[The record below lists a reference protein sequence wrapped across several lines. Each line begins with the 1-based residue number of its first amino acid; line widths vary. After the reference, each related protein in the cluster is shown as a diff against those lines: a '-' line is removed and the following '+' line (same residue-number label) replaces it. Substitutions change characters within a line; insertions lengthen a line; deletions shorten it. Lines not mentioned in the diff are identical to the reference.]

1 MVERRMKAPR
11 RQSAVP
17 STRLGRAVR
26 LGLMA
31 GEVALDGALS
41 SVRQLA
47 SGRRP
52 TAANWLSARNAET
65 LARRLSTL
73 RGAAMKLGQMLS
85 LQEELLPAE
94 FRQALAL
101 LRAEGY
107 AMPAAQLH
115 RVLGREYG
123 AGWQRRFAGFDEEP
137 VAAASI
143 GQVHRVRTRDGRDL
157 ALKIQYPGVA
167 RSIDSDV
174 DNLATLLRW
183 LDFLPVE
190 LDVAGLAA
198 EAKRQLAVEADYLQ
212 EAAHAERFARLLRGA
227 PGVLVPRVHRDL
239 TTRRILA
246 LDFIESE
253 PLESMAGM
261 DVPQRLRD
269 SLARRIEDLMFR
281 ELFEFRLM
289 QTDPNPANYRYRR
302 DDDSLVLLDFGS
314 TLAIDA
320 ERVEGYR
327 EICRAVVAGDEPA
340 MQRAAIRLGY
350 LRADT
355 PARSAEGV
363 LDIIR
368 LVCQPLAHRGAYD
381 FAASGLAQ
389 HAVDLGLEVAFRQG
403 LPTPPAST
411 MFLHRKLAG
420 TFMLCAM
427 LRARVDVHRL
437 VAPHL
442 A

>member
-1 MVERRMKAPR
+1 MKPTR
-11 RQSAVP
+11 KQSSVP

-26 LGLMA
+26 LGMMA

-41 SVRQLA
+41 SMRQLA

-85 LQEELLPAE
+85 LQEDLLPPE

-101 LRAEGY
+101 LRSEGY
-107 AMPAAQLH
+107 AMPSAQLH
-115 RVLGREYG
+115 RMLGREYG
-123 AGWQRRFAGFDEEP
+123 AGWQRRFDTFDDEP
-137 VAAASI
+137 IAAASI
-143 GQVHRVRTRDGRDL
+143 GQVHRARTRDGRDL

-174 DNLATLLRW
+174 DNMATLLRW

-198 EAKRQLAVEADYLQ
+198 EAKRQLKVEADYLQ
-212 EAAHAERFARLLRGA
+212 EADHAERFARLLRSA
-227 PGVLVPRVHRDL
+227 PGIVVPRVHRDF

-246 LDFIESE
+246 LDFIDSE
-253 PLESMAGM
+253 PLEDLAGE
-261 DVPQRLRD
+261 DVPQRTRD
-269 SLARRIEDLMFR
+269 GIARRIEDLMFR

-302 DDDSLVLLDFGS
+302 RTDSLVLLDFGS
-314 TLAIDA
+314 TLEIDE
-320 ERVEGYR
+320 ERVDGYR
-327 EICRAVVAGDEPA
+327 EICRAVIADDRQA
-340 MQRAAIRLGY
+340 IHRAAIRLGY
-350 LRADT
+350 LRDDT
-355 PARSAEGV
+355 PADSAAGV
-363 LDIIR
+363 LEIIG
-368 LVCQPLAHRGAYD
+368 LVCLPLAHRGAYD
-381 FAASGLAQ
+381 FGASRLAQ
-389 HAVDLGLEVAFRQG
+389 HTLDLGVEVAFRQG

-411 MFLHRKLAG
+411 MFLHRKLVG

-427 LRARVDVHRL
+427 LRARIDVHRL
-437 VAPHL
+437 VVPHL

>member
-1 MVERRMKAPR
+1 MTRKPR
-11 RQSAVP
+11 QQSSVP
-17 STRLGRAVR
+17 ASRIGRAVR

-31 GEVALDGALS
+31 GEVALDGALAS
-41 SVRQLA
+41 MRQLA

-52 TAANWLSARNAET
+52 TAGDWLSVRNAET

-85 LQEELLPAE
+85 LQENLLPPE

-107 AMPAAQLH
+107 SMPSTQLH
-115 RVLGREYG
+115 RMLGREYG
-123 AGWQRRFAGFDEEP
+123 HGWQRRFADFDEEP
-137 VAAASI
+137 IAAASI
-143 GQVHRVRTRDGRDL
+143 GQVHRARTRDGREL

-174 DNLATLLRW
+174 DNLAMLLRW
-183 LDFLPVE
+183 LNFLPVE

-198 EAKRQLAVEADYLQ
+198 EAKRQLKVEADYLQ
-212 EAAHAERFARLLRGA
+212 EADHAGRFARLLRGA
-227 PGVLVPRVHRDL
+227 PGVVVPRVHRDF

-246 LDFIESE
+246 LDYIESE
-253 PLESMAGM
+253 PLEAMAGD

-269 SLARRIEDLMFR
+269 SIARRIEDLMFR

-302 DDDSLVLLDFGS
+302 GTDSLVLLDFGS
-314 TLAIDA
+314 TLEIDE
-320 ERVEGYR
+320 ERVDGYR
-327 EICRAVVAGDEPA
+327 EICRAVIAGDPQA
-340 MQRAAIRLGY
+340 IRRAAIRLGY
-350 LRADT
+350 LRDDT
-355 PARSAEGV
+355 PAESAAGV
-363 LDIIR
+363 LEIIG
-368 LVCQPLAHRGAYD
+368 LVCLPLAHRGAYD
-381 FAASGLAQ
+381 FGASRLAQ
-389 HAVDLGLEVAFRQG
+389 HTLDLGLEVAFRQG

-411 MFLHRKLAG
+411 MFLHRKLVG
-420 TFMLCAM
+420 TFMLCAL
-427 LRARVDVHRL
+427 LRARIDVHRL